1 MSRDAILLVA
11 EIVDGRVPSAAREL
25 FGAAGKAGAG
35 AVTALLLGKGAGEAA
50 AEAVGLGAA
59 KVLAAEA
66 PAFYE
71 TTPALYAAATC
82 EAVARGKPGL
92 VLFAHNDMG
101 RDVAPR
107 VAARS
112 GGAAA
117 LDCVDLRVDE
127 KGGGVLV
134 TRPVFGGKAMA
145 EWLPS
150 AGGPLFVTM
159 RARSAAPAEADASRR
174 GEIVAFNPAGQEAAA
189 RTELL
194 EVIREE
200 VRGIRLE
207 DAKVIV
213 TGGGGIGGKEGF
225 ALLEELA
232 RVLGGA
238 VGASRVPCDEGW
250 VPKTIEIGQTGR
262 IVAPD
267 LYIAVGVSGAPQH
280 LAGCSESKRIVAVNK
295 DPEAPIFRNADLGVV
310 GDYREAIPA
319 LIEACKAILAG

>member
-1 MSRDAILLVA
+1 MPGDAILIVG
-11 EIVDGRVPSAAREL
+11 EVVDGRVPSAVKEL

-35 AVTALLLGKGAGEAA
+35 AVTALLLGKGAGVAA

-59 KVLAAEA
+59 KVLAAEG

-71 TTPALYAAATC
+71 TTPSLYADAAC
-82 EAVARGKPGL
+82 EATAREKPGL

-107 VAARS
+107 VAARAGS
-112 GGAAA
+112 AAA
-117 LDCVDLRVDE
+117 LDCVDLCVDE
-127 KGGGVLV
+127 KGGGVLA

-145 EWLPS
+145 AWLP
-150 AGGPLFVTM
+150 AAAGPLVVTM
-159 RARSAAPAEADASRR
+159 RVRSAAPAEADASRR
-174 GEIVAFNPAGQEAAA
+174 GEIIAFSPAGQEAGAK
-189 RTELL
+189 TELL

-207 DAKVIV
+207 DARIIV
-213 TGGGGIGGKEGF
+213 TGGGGIGGREGF

-238 VGASRVPCDEGW
+238 VGSTRVPCDEGW
-250 VPKTIEIGQTGR
+250 VPKTMEIGQTGR

-280 LAGCSESKRIVAVNK
+280 LAGCSESKRIVAINK

-319 LIEACKAILAG
+319 LIEACRAILAG

>member
-50 AEAVGLGAA
+50 AEAVDLGAA

-71 TTPALYAAATC
+71 TIPALYAAATC
-82 EAVARGKPGL
+82 EAVAREKPGL

-134 TRPVFGGKAMA
+134 MRPVFGGKAMA

-159 RARSAAPAEADASRR
+159 RARSAAPASADASRR

-194 EVIREE
+194 
-200 VRGIRLE
+200 
-207 DAKVIV
+207 
-213 TGGGGIGGKEGF
+213 GGC
-225 ALLEELA
+225 
-232 RVLGGA
+232 
-238 VGASRVPCDEGW
+238 VGATRVPVDLGW
-250 VPKTIEIGQTGR
+250 VPHSIEIGQTGK

-319 LIEACKAILAG
+319 LIEACKAFLAG